1 MGGLYL
7 YVRKC
12 LEEGFDVGGKAMK
25 QSKSALWSMCS
36 RKSNVMLRC
45 WSTSEQRHALFLRA
59 VGTCNNLD
67 A

>member
-25 QSKSALWSMCS
+25 KQSKSALWSMCS
-36 RKSNVMLRC
+36 RKSNVMR
-45 WSTSEQRHALFLRA
+45 
-59 VGTCNNLD
+59 D
-67 A
+67 AGPLLSNAMLYSCGR